1 MAKKP
6 TTKSPA
12 PTSPKPV
19 PAAPDA
25 PSLKKSYEAFVAAA
39 LALPQE
45 KVLPL
50 RLDVNLIFA
59 NVQQGVQSVQPFLD
73 RLAAELPKLP
83 TAELAK
89 LQTLAEALL
98 YAHAEAARLTQ
109 PAKRAEI
116 DAKLTELLR
125 LREKLLLQA
134 EVFALEGIIP
144 ESLVAQIRAGKGLF
158 DAAQDGVALADL
170 YGAYRSQI
178 AGKHPFTDAQ
188 VARTAELGH
197 ALMKLVTPDGARTTV
212 AVAAQK
218 AQDERDRIFS
228 LLLLRHGELRK
239 AGFYLFGE
247 AVDEKVPTLGA
258 RQSRRR
264 DPGEPEP
271 APAPLVPVDGVRTP

>member
-1 MAKKP
+1 MTKKP
-6 TTKSPA
+6 TTKSP
-12 PTSPKPV
+12 SPKKPEPTTPV
-19 PAAPDA
+19 AAP
-25 PSLKKSYEAFVAAA
+25 PSLKKSYEAFVTAAN
-39 LALPQE
+39 LLPKEQ
-45 KVLPL
+45 VVPL
-50 RLDVNLIFA
+50 KLDVNVVFA
-59 NVQQGVQSVQPFLD
+59 NVQQGVLSVQPFLT
-73 RLAAELPKLP
+73 RLRSELPKLP
-83 TAELAK
+83 LEDLTQLPELS
-89 LQTLAEALL
+89 EALL
-98 YAHAEAARLTQ
+98 YAHSEAVRHSQ
-109 PAKRAEI
+109 PAKRAEME
-116 DAKLTELLR
+116 ASLTELQS

-134 EVFALEGIIP
+134 EVFALVGLIP
-144 ESLVAQIRAGKGLF
+144 EARVAQIRAGKGLF

-178 AGKHPFTDAQ
+178 AGKHPFTEAQ

-271 APAPLVPVDGVRTP
+271 APAPLLPDPPVT

>member
-1 MAKKP
+1 MTKKP
-6 TTKSPA
+6 TTKSP
-12 PTSPKPV
+12 SPKNPQPTTPV
-19 PAAPDA
+19 AAP
-25 PSLKKSYEAFVAAA
+25 PSLKKSYEAFVTAAN
-39 LALPQE
+39 LLPKEQ
-45 KVLPL
+45 VVPL
-50 RLDVNLIFA
+50 KLDVNVVFA
-59 NVQQGVQSVQPFLD
+59 NVQQGVLSVQPFLT
-73 RLAAELPKLP
+73 RLRSELPKLP
-83 TAELAK
+83 LEDLTQLPELS
-89 LQTLAEALL
+89 EALL
-98 YAHAEAARLTQ
+98 YAHSEAVRHSQ
-109 PAKRAEI
+109 PAKRAEME
-116 DAKLTELLR
+116 ASLTELQS

-134 EVFALEGIIP
+134 EVFALVGLIP
-144 ESLVAQIRAGKGLF
+144 EARVAQIRAGKGLF

-178 AGKHPFTDAQ
+178 AGKHPFTEAQ

-212 AVAAQK
+212 AVAAVK

-271 APAPLVPVDGVRTP
+271 APAPLLPDPPVT

>member
-1 MAKKP
+1 VTA
-6 TTKSPA
+6 A
-12 PTSPKPV
+12 NLLPKEQVV
-19 PAAPDA
+19 P
-25 PSLKKSYEAFVAAA
+25 LK
-39 LALPQE
+39 
-45 KVLPL
+45 
-50 RLDVNLIFA
+50 LDVNVVFA
-59 NVQQGVQSVQPFLD
+59 NVQQGVLSVQPFLT
-73 RLAAELPKLP
+73 RLRSELPKLP
-83 TAELAK
+83 LEDLTQLPELS
-89 LQTLAEALL
+89 EALL
-98 YAHAEAARLTQ
+98 YAHSEAVRHSQ
-109 PAKRAEI
+109 PAKRAEME
-116 DAKLTELLR
+116 ASLTELQS

-134 EVFALEGIIP
+134 EVFALVGLIP
-144 ESLVAQIRAGKGLF
+144 EARVAQIRAGKGLF

-178 AGKHPFTDAQ
+178 AGKHPFTEAQ

-212 AVAAQK
+212 AVAAVK

-264 DPGEPEP
+264 DPAELEP
-271 APAPLVPVDGVRTP
+271 APAPLLPDPPVT

>member
-1 MAKKP
+1 MTKKP
-6 TTKSPA
+6 TTKSP
-12 PTSPKPV
+12 SPKKPEPTTPV
-19 PAAPDA
+19 AAP
-25 PSLKKSYEAFVAAA
+25 PSLKKSYEAFVTAAN
-39 LALPQE
+39 LLPKEQ
-45 KVLPL
+45 VVPL
-50 RLDVNLIFA
+50 KLDVNVVFA
-59 NVQQGVQSVQPFLD
+59 NVQQGVLSVQPFLT
-73 RLAAELPKLP
+73 RLRSELPKLP
-83 TAELAK
+83 LEDLTQLPELS
-89 LQTLAEALL
+89 EALL
-98 YAHAEAARLTQ
+98 YAHSEAVRHSQ
-109 PAKRAEI
+109 PVKRAEME
-116 DAKLTELLR
+116 ASLTELLS

-134 EVFALEGIIP
+134 EVFALVGLIP
-144 ESLVAQIRAGKGLF
+144 EARVAQIRAGKGLF